1 MKPVLA
7 IDGDGVLIDFDN
19 PALDYLRSRGVNKTY
34 EQITDWSVF
43 DGDEKMESDFRREV
57 AGKPGFCE
65 NMEPLPGAIEFV
77 QAAKEHYHIMIVTAP
92 YEVSNWY
99 EGRRDWVVK
108 RLGLPR
114 KNVCFLSQKE
124 FFDSDILVDDKDT
137 NILDWQARHPQKLA
151 IVKDQPWNRQSK
163 FPATVKRATTWQ
175 SLSIILEEHGFPPVH
190 GRF

>member
-7 IDGDGVLIDFDN
+7 LDADGVLVDFDN

-34 EQITDWSVF
+34 EDISDWSVF
-43 DGDEKMESDFRREV
+43 DGDVEMEFDFRRDV
-57 AGKPGFCE
+57 AGQPGFCE
-65 NMEPLPGAIEFV
+65 NMTPLPGAVEFV

-92 YEVSNWY
+92 YEVPNWY
-99 EGRRDWVVK
+99 DGRRDWVIK
-108 RLGLPR
+108 TLGLPR

-137 NILDWQARHPQKLA
+137 NILDWHARHPRKLA

-163 FPATVKRATTWQ
+163 FPGAVKRATTWQ
-175 SLSIILEEHGFPPVH
+175 SVSAIFEEHGFPPVH
-190 GRF
+190 GSF